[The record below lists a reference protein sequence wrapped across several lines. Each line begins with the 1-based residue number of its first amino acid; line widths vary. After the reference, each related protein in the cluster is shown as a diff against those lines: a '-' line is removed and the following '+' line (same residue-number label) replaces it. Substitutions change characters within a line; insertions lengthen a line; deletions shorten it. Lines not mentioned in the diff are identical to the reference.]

1 MLLILLSM
9 LLIAVEALLSI
20 CWPHW
25 TSRVTVFTRK
35 VQTFPGSCCTML
47 LILLS
52 MFVIAVPADWSMFWP
67 HSRSLLRASEKTSA
81 ILPGSAISALI
92 TPSTRKLPC
101 SSMTVDGEAMPKK
114 LLKASRI
121 ARPMSRIAWPIDGSA
136 WIRPLMMPLTRSTP
150 ARRSFGIC
158 LISDVTM

>member
-9 LLIAVEALLSI
+9 LVIAVEALLSI

-35 VQTFPGSCCTML
+35 VQTLPGSWLTMV

-52 MFVIAVPADWSMFWP
+52 MLVIAVPADWSMFWP
-67 HSRSLLRASEKTSA
+67 HSRSFARASEKTSA
-81 ILPGSAISALI
+81 ILPGRAISALI

-101 SSMTVDGEAMPKK
+101 SCMTVEGDAIPKK

-121 ARPMSRIAWPIDGSA
+121 ARPMSRIACPMLGRA
-136 WIRPLMMPLTRSTP
+136 EIRPLTMPFTRSTP
-150 ARRSFGIC
+150 AWRSFGIC